1 MQCPKCSSDKLG
13 VIDSRDDG
21 VAIRRRRSC
30 QECSYRF
37 TTFERIELKLPLVIK
52 KDGSRQTFD
61 RYKVETGL
69 VRACV
74 KRPISAK
81 QIEDL
86 VLQVE
91 RKVQEIY
98 QSEITSQE
106 LGEMISDSLRQIDD
120 IAYIR
125 FASVYRQFSDVQHFV
140 EVLQSI
146 SVQIDK

>member
-98 QSEITSQE
+98 QSEI
-106 LGEMISDSLRQIDD
+106 SDSLRQIDD